1 MPLFRP
7 LTQALAR
14 GLYKRRDA
22 QRDRKYWPQWF
33 LLAGLRGRD
42 AWCVPD
48 PAGLTPVYPPAD
60 RFWADPF
67 AWSDQDRRFVF
78 LEEYPLE
85 TRRGR
90 ISVLELGPDLSPL
103 GPAVP
108 VIDEDRHLS
117 YPFLFGFEGGLYMV
131 PEAAASRRVDL
142 YRCDAF
148 PHGWSRVHTLIP
160 DIQAAD
166 ATLFEQGGLWWLLC
180 SARQGKARLNNSLFA
195 FHADSPLST
204 HWTPHAGNPL
214 VLDYAGGRPGGR
226 VFVDELDRLL
236 RPTQVSVPRYGYG
249 IALHEILELSPTRF
263 RERRIWQATG
273 EASGGWQAMHHL
285 DWHQGLMVM
294 DAQRLLPRPAARN
307 R

>member
-1 MPLFRP
+1 MPPLRP

-22 QRDRKYWPQWF
+22 RRDRTYWPQWF

-48 PAGLTPVYPPAD
+48 PAGLTPIYPPAD

-90 ISVLELGPDLSPL
+90 ISVLELGPELTPL
-103 GPAVP
+103 GPATP

-117 YPFLFGFEGGLYMV
+117 YPFLFGFQGSVYMV

-166 ATLFEQGGLWWLLC
+166 ATLFEHAGLWWLLC
-180 SARQGKARLNNSLFA
+180 SARQGKARLNNSLLA

-204 HWTPHAGNPL
+204 HWTPHAANPL

-226 VFVDELDRLL
+226 VFVDDLGRLL
-236 RPTQVSVPRYGYG
+236 RPTQVSIPRYGYG
-249 IALHEILELSPTRF
+249 LALHEVLELSPTRF

-273 EASGGWQAMHHL
+273 LASGGWQAMHHL

-294 DAQRLLPRPAARN
+294 DAQRLLPRPAARDC
-307 R
+307 